1 MALISYLTKIQF
13 DHGAIGLLEEE
24 LKILGVERP
33 MIVTDQGVRA
43 AGLLEPIF
51 RANAEGAE
59 LTIFDETPGNPTE
72 EAVEAALERYK
83 ESRCDGLIAVGGGS
97 SIDLAK
103 AVALLATHQPPLEQ
117 YAVILG
123 GVDKITP
130 DVAPLIAVPTTAGT
144 GSEVGRAA
152 LITLRDGRKLAFLGP
167 NMIPNVA
174 ICDPDMTFGLPP
186 GLTAATGM
194 DALTHCIETYLSPRE
209 NPPADAIALDGVGR
223 AAKFLERAVV
233 DGTDGEARWNM
244 MMASLQGGMT
254 FQKGLGAVHAMS
266 HPLGGLA
273 EPVLHHGT
281 LNAVILP
288 AVLRFNAG
296 HTGDKYDKLRSAM
309 GLTASADVATAIEEL
324 NRRLELPANLR
335 EMGVPDAVLPRM
347 IDGAVADHS
356 TASNP
361 RPADAK
367 DHASLFAEA
376 MG

>member
-152 LITLRDGRKLAFLGP
+152 LIMLRDGRKLAFLGP
-167 NMIPNVA
+167 NMISQRRN
-174 ICDPDMTFGLPP
+174 MR
-186 GLTAATGM
+186 
-194 DALTHCIETYLSPRE
+194 PRH
-209 NPPADAIALDGVGR
+209 DI
-223 AAKFLERAVV
+223 
-233 DGTDGEARWNM
+233 
-244 MMASLQGGMT
+244 
-254 FQKGLGAVHAMS
+254 
-266 HPLGGLA
+266 
-273 EPVLHHGT
+273 
-281 LNAVILP
+281 
-288 AVLRFNAG
+288 
-296 HTGDKYDKLRSAM
+296 RSAARSYR
-309 GLTASADVATAIEEL
+309 GHGNGCPDPLHRNIPVTARESA
-324 NRRLELPANLR
+324 RGRYR
-335 EMGVPDAVLPRM
+335 
-347 IDGAVADHS
+347 S
-356 TASNP
+356 
-361 RPADAK
+361 
-367 DHASLFAEA
+367 
-376 MG
+376 